1 MPEGHTIH
9 RLAKDLRSDLIEG
22 PVSASTPQGRFNSGA
37 SLIDGELLSGSD
49 AWGKH
54 LFLRFSGELILHVHL
69 GLIGKFRPQPLD
81 VSPSDTVRLRLE
93 GQRAWHLTGP
103 QKCGLVTTEEFISI
117 TDALGPD
124 PLRRGSHCED
134 FAVALAKKKTPIAIA
149 LLDQSVIAGV
159 GNVYR
164 AEFLFLLGIHPER
177 PACDLEAGQIADL
190 WDLSVSQLRQG
201 VRLNR
206 IVTVSQEDGGR
217 PPGRLKP
224 EDSLYVYKR
233 EGQPCRR
240 CSSPIRISQFAGRS
254 CWWCDRCQSR

>member
-9 RLAKDLRSDLIEG
+9 RLAKDLRSDLVQG
-22 PVSASTPQGRFNSGA
+22 PVSASSPQGRFNRGA
-37 SLIDGELLSGSD
+37 SLLNGKLLSNTE

-54 LFLRFSGELILHVHL
+54 LFLRFSGELILHIHL
-69 GLIGKFRPQPLD
+69 GLIGKLRPQPLD
-81 VSPSDTVRLRLE
+81 GSPSETVRLRLE
-93 GQRAWHLTGP
+93 GKQAWHLTGP
-103 QKCGLVTTEEFISI
+103 QKCALIATEEFISI

-124 PLRRGSHCED
+124 PLRRGSRWED
-134 FAVALAKKKTPIAIA
+134 FAVALAKKKTPIAIS
-149 LLDQSVIAGV
+149 LLDQSVIAGI

-177 PACDLEAGQIADL
+177 PSCDLEPGQIEDL
-190 WDLSVSQLRQG
+190 WALSVSQLRQG

-206 IVTVSQEDGGR
+206 IVTVSREDAGR

-224 EDSLYVYKR
+224 KDSLYVYKR

-240 CSSPIRISQFAGRS
+240 CGSPIRISQFASRS